1 MSLPLASN
9 PLIQVTPGLMIWTIV
24 CFLIALYVLKRYAF
38 GPIQHTIDQRRER
51 IRQSLDEAD
60 QAREEA
66 RKLLEEH
73 RKLIASAQTDAEQI
87 LSEARRIGDA
97 NERRMREEL
106 EADRQRRLE
115 ETRKQIEA
123 ETRRALEQIR
133 LEVVD
138 LSLLAAT
145 KVTRK
150 SLDDADQQAPDR
162 GGRRRA
168 RLLRAGGQQEVSV
181 VDRVYAKALFEAA
194 QEGKKLE
201 PVREQL
207 AQLVEAEREVPE
219 LRELLRNPQV
229 DPRARRAALEDVL
242 TGSEEL
248 LRNFLLVLAD
258 KGRAGQLEEIASEFE
273 RLVAEHEGI
282 VHAEL
287 TTAVEL
293 SDDEAQKL
301 LQQIE
306 QASGRKVE
314 ATRTVDPDLIGGIVL
329 QVGSHRLD
337 ASVRGRLDRLRRQLV
352 TA

>member
-1 MSLPLASN
+1 
-9 PLIQVTPGLMIWTIV
+9 
-24 CFLIALYVLKRYAF
+24 
-38 GPIQHTIDQRRER
+38 
-51 IRQSLDEAD
+51 
-60 QAREEA
+60 
-66 RKLLEEH
+66 
-73 RKLIASAQTDAEQI
+73 
-87 LSEARRIGDA
+87 
-97 NERRMREEL
+97 
-106 EADRQRRLE
+106 
-115 ETRKQIEA
+115 
-123 ETRRALEQIR
+123 
-133 LEVVD
+133 
-138 LSLLAAT
+138 
-145 KVTRK
+145 
-150 SLDDADQQAPDR
+150 
-162 GGRRRA
+162 
-168 RLLRAGGQQEVSV
+168 VSV
-181 VDRVYAKALFEAA
+181 VDRVYATALFEAA
-194 QEGKKLE
+194 QEEKKLA

-242 TGSEEL
+242 TDSDEL

-258 KGRAGQLEEIASEFE
+258 KGRAGQLEEIANEFE

-293 SDDEAQKL
+293 SDTEADKL
-301 LQQIE
+301 LKQIE

-314 ATRTVDPDLIGGIVL
+314 ATRSVDPDLIGGIVL